1 VYYATRRGQVH
12 PPNSDFCTYCV
23 LLDAAIF
30 QGLHTST
37 QVSGKGREEGPEL
50 LLRHG
55 PLHFLLFS
63 LPLRSPRRS
72 KWCCRLRRTRGR
84 LSLSPAL
91 SPARKFVLLLTAV
104 GGVELSLLGSPSG
117 HAVNGRRPGHPGN

>member
-1 VYYATRRGQVH
+1 M
-12 PPNSDFCTYCV
+12 SDFCTYLCV
-23 LLDAAIF
+23 ARCGNLPGTPYFYTGI
-30 QGLHTST
+30 LHRYST
-37 QVSGKGREEGPEL
+37 QVSGKGREEGPELL

-84 LSLSPAL
+84 LSLSPA
-91 SPARKFVLLLTAV
+91 RKLVLLLTAV

-117 HAVNGRRPGHPGN
+117 HAGNGRRPGHPGN